1 MSQSSNQNSN
11 SFFTCHGAREILEI
25 SAGAVHIE
33 KTIIALEGAVEENPG
48 LPFDLAKS

>member
-25 SAGAVHIE
+25 SAGSIHIE
-33 KTIIALEGAVEENPG
+33 KTIIALERAVE
-48 LPFDLAKS
+48 